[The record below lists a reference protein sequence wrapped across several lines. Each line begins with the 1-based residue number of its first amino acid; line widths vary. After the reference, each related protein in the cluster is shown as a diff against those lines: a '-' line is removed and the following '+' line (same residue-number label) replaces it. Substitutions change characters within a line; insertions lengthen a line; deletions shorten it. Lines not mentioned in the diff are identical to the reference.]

1 MLNCPNRNDQD
12 WKNLVNA
19 VGESTAFDIYANL
32 NGNYPKIGLN
42 INGEIDPIYTNLV
55 SDFGD
60 KIASKI
66 WFDQFTID
74 KNFSVDTT
82 YESSPYYS
90 DKLSLGQQLSIV
102 SNIAY
107 NINSN
112 LVKGEK
118 VKSNDILDKWNK
130 YFSDIKNIEITDPN
144 IKLKR
149 DQTVDNIL
157 NSWGVISNLVKIKLA
172 SLQGVSIQ
180 NIKTKDDSTD
190 NINTQDLDLDDDGLG
205 DTTSNQERTN
215 FSDDWTLFLDGKNTM
230 SGDLKRLLSTVR
242 DLDENGNTKAD
253 IFQTIKLI
261 PFDKVYNSIIPL
273 LTDVKP
279 NLIAMT
285 NALQANIVA
294 MPYLKDVIDILNSA
308 STQLKNEFISNASNH
323 YVRMQYLGW
332 TPDSYEFHG
341 SEINTYRMIPTNTN
355 TNDIAY
361 VISNKWNNNLIN
373 TDLIYQKSEEDATLN
388 YNTDKVKEIITNIDD
403 LQKLLNRKEQEPKL
417 KELFDSIGIKLSPQT
432 IDQFL
437 AHGYRHTGT
446 RIQYKEQFTSGKGIF
461 KVLKDRLEKIV
472 KESDSNFQD
481 YNLFDDQVFKV
492 LSKLEA
498 SKSLSD
504 FSNSHTRGDNK
515 IIFSYA
521 RNKYFT
527 DRINELKSSAFL
539 RDNLEKIGFSSTSEW
554 LQFLKEPSSEGY
566 NNFNY
571 FYADTLTKFGQ
582 KKISAVTL
590 AESTPTDHEVYR
602 LGMFMNR
609 GTETSKGIRFGNVL
623 FPTMSDGTAMFG
635 VSTILHNTQM
645 IENDLALI
653 TVEAL
658 YQSLVASEL
667 KRIIRYKENGK
678 TLNIENYDK
687 GATKFIM
694 LPTLNKVFGKT
705 IGDRTTRD
713 SDYNE
718 KEIEFKK
725 QAYTEINKYVKSLVN
740 TRLED
745 WIKLGILKPNTKE
758 DVGLKTIQYKDALYT
773 MHFLD
778 NDYQNKILKN
788 IVKTNKVV
796 FTAHDLEV
804 NYLLA
809 KAEFH
814 QLVIGDPALY
824 YKSGK
829 DDVDS
834 TRLTFD
840 NISKRLAGDR
850 APGISLADSD
860 NNQFIQIFAKD
871 RDAFSINQ
879 ALAEVEAYR
888 KFKSTDAQEFTTLKE
903 HLYIMSKIGKIESED
918 INKLISKAE
927 KGTLSED
934 ELGLIFQPI
943 KPVNVQHIEN
953 VEDDISHR
961 YYIKSSS
968 YPLIKQL
975 TQGLE
980 IDKLRQQMEDLEND
994 KVRNPKGLTVRLAF
1008 GSAVKIGNVS
1018 EPISIYDNK
1027 TGNIFDN
1034 IDFNNSYAELNRS
1047 GFKIQQDIPYDEDHD
1062 HINVVSQ
1069 ASVLIFNNILN
1080 ETFTY
1085 QGKELK
1091 GSDLQKIYFDKYGSI
1106 YKQKL
1111 DQLLKDLEWNGK
1123 TINIAKLKEI
1133 LDAEVQGRNFD
1144 INAVAGLT
1152 INNEEFTH
1160 RLTFNPNISKYESVL
1175 NSIVDNRVRKL
1186 KMPGSSFILST
1197 EEGYKDKA
1205 KIKGEEEIVKHP
1217 GIIFT
1222 KEWNGQLQSNQIIIP
1237 NRFKDNNGNLIDFN
1251 EKNTKGKY
1259 IWLDET
1265 KDGLRLN
1272 NRVDSEL
1279 LKMLG
1284 FRIPNQ
1290 GHSSMTAP
1298 NIVGFLPKASG
1309 DLVIASRDL
1318 VVQMGSDFDI
1328 DKLYAYLYNNTF
1340 EYSRQEDKTKY
1351 DPYLTK
1357 YTSDKEDEKTFQND
1371 IIDIYHNILRSGN
1384 AKVDSLQY
1392 KPLDSEHVK
1401 NIADEIYN
1409 LRQEKLGVDEYFTPM
1424 SSTYDRNTFFENRD
1438 GKNGVAVFSA
1448 LSVLNANLQGKVI
1461 AYGKNL
1467 QTEDGMKFLPTEIVF
1482 GNQRS
1487 TIFSDEKTT
1496 SNYDF
1501 TKSDVISWDQSESVD
1516 NAKNKRLSKLN
1527 LNTDTFNA
1535 KLALNL
1541 FGFVDEGYWFLNQ
1554 DIIHDYINEQNKLR
1568 GAGSTSFDKDAAYK
1582 AVLQKYQDLAI
1593 TNGDRVFNFEE
1604 DSDATDY
1611 QKLANEN
1618 LSLDL
1623 MKQLISKEGTK
1634 IENYATIQ
1642 LAILDKFRDL
1652 DQIGIGVKQLISA
1665 VNTNSKGLGVSIMEN
1680 INKEEKIAKLADSV
1694 VFQNATSLIGEY
1706 ITPAQY
1712 ADLGMPE
1719 EYHITR
1725 NRTDGT
1731 AWYVKPTTINGY
1743 ASIYSINTVNKIYS
1757 EYFSDYFNRHLNQF
1771 MTKIIEISGKDSE
1784 VSAKSVAKIKQ
1795 DIFNSYKSYVYT
1807 NKELGLSENP
1817 NEDRKRLLY
1826 DLWIKNKHTQKSLAT
1841 DIQEI
1846 QNTKLGILNP
1856 FLNKLNV
1863 DIKRGEAPST
1873 ITYTASSAENL
1884 DEIDIHIGIL
1894 DLIRNDRQIEG
1905 TNYTTKQLVNDLVK
1919 YAYLTGGKQNFTS
1932 FLKFIPDEYLN
1943 ELGFNQKIKDYRINS
1958 GDLNEL
1964 NYSELHPFV
1973 QQYFQHNTNSVKTIK
1988 GTDLV
1993 SDFAKQ
1999 VGDNFVIKPE
2009 SIDKYK
2015 VVRNVPIGDGA
2026 MGMREVAPELLS
2038 YYKNKKQYLFKLT
2051 QVDEKGDFYKDG
2063 NSHYIRIATLGNS
2076 GLNEYSE
2083 NEKDVRSNIPDQN
2096 PKYKV
2101 NNNPDPIKEEI
2112 PKQSGNIITNKTI
2125 SEQYGF
2131 SKDKL
2136 VGDDIKNVLTNIINN
2151 KESQLN
2157 SFVADEFLKTINR
2170 NNIKLEFKKDNNI
2183 EAAAKFDNDHTLSF
2197 RSDSINRNTNSFRYF
2212 VLHELTHA
2220 LTWYAAKNSESPED
2234 NKAVRRLRGIF
2245 NEVIKVLGED
2255 KINEL
2260 KTKLSKQYK
2269 DSELMAVSSKE
2280 EFLLYGGVN
2289 LQEMLTLTMNSPE
2302 FQKILNDIPYK
2313 GEDKSFWKE
2322 LFDRIMEVLKT
2333 IGIKINKGS
2342 ALHYAMNDII
2352 SLANRETEFGDSEN
2366 TIESKQREEVYKEF
2380 GTYYK
2385 FTFDND
2391 NLIKVEYSQSSNDNF
2406 KEVSKD
2412 KDILK
2417 LYDRVTNNSQQNEVA
2432 KKEEIFDNRKSDN
2445 SITLKG
2451 KTKDITIDTGKIK
2464 LNEQQT
2470 IALNKLAEFV
2480 NNDDIT
2486 FALKGYA
2493 GTGKTTIMEF
2503 LQDYIKQ
2510 NNPMKSIYFSSPTHR
2525 ANTVLSQRLEN
2536 ANVKTLHSLF
2546 GLSPEMDLE
2555 EFDATKAKFTQKN
2568 SEKIGNG
2575 AILII
2580 DESSM
2585 INKELYKFITNYSIK
2600 NKVKVVFL
2608 GDPKQLKPVKE
2619 NELSIALTNAQ
2630 NSYELTKVERTGD
2643 NPLLEQATL
2652 LREDKPLTKISKIN
2666 TKDEGIV
2673 FTSKQEDFLNKAVE
2687 LFKSQAFQ
2695 ENPLLLRVLAATNAK
2710 VAELNTILRRGIFEG
2725 DANNEYNQGE
2735 LIMGY
2740 DNFDLDPTGTPRI
2753 INSGDYIIKEK
2764 SEIKTRNISG
2774 VEVKG
2779 YDIILKDLN
2788 TKNRTKEARIFVLSK
2803 NNSSETFSKL
2813 GETMEQL
2820 RLDAIQNAASGMKG
2834 AWAQFYNFK
2843 KQFAT
2848 PVNIEYKGQVKIKK
2862 TLDYG
2867 YAHTIHKSQGG
2878 TYSYSFID
2886 DNSIQSGFSG
2896 DKETQQQLRYVG
2908 VTRAKIKSIVL
2919 TNNVSDENAMFSPD
2933 FIETEDVPLSTRNKV
2948 LINEQYRRIQ
2958 IIKKELALPNVKSD
2972 SKRTDEL
2979 RQQIINIQSKIEDI
2993 KEINSLYQITA
3004 LAEID
3009 LKEADE
3015 DLKNKLT
3022 DSDIIRIRSKIEL
3035 WKHGIRELLSDD
3047 EANSEVVRIGNI
3059 QDGGD
3064 FKGYEYYQNWAIRLE
3079 DKLIKIEEEHIQNFI
3094 KEQRGEDTTV
3104 KKIFDNQKDIIA
3116 LKEYGLD
3123 ISHTENAIIQS
3134 IDKQT
3139 KTFGLEAQDE
3149 IAKKIRLIDQT
3160 TALARPELEQI
3171 RKPNTNL
3178 FDSFKQYTKEGL
3190 ETGRI
3195 LSPYS
3200 HEYYKTISD
3209 LYYKASAT
3217 NSKDDWKEYHKF
3229 KQQNEILFDFRKLFQ
3244 DENLYNEETFN
3255 EQDKID
3261 HINELKSHLG
3271 ERAFNK
3277 LYSTLQEKY
3286 ELFKSAYESAKDR
3299 INSYTDLS
3307 EADKAREIDIWNK
3320 TNSPY
3325 WASKMADSFDTI
3337 YKTSK
3342 TIIHNNASWNYTYS
3356 VPRRTDV
3363 KGEETNWYDKNFDV
3377 INNSEKLYNFYEVL
3391 TDTLDELNSY
3401 LPSDEQQSM
3410 KGNAIPTIKKS
3421 VYEIFTESG
3430 LKNGSTAF
3438 MDSVISQ
3445 LTDREA
3451 SDVLYANI
3459 NPETHEVEKEL
3470 RANFI
3475 NNNIDEINAIV
3486 NQKTIQFVIDNEG
3499 KNPLHEDTRR
3509 FRDEA
3514 IDEIS
3519 KKRSFDLPKIIKM
3532 YASLVHTYRYKV
3544 QVEDIMKIAD
3554 NIIQCAVETQK
3565 NREGVPLTNANTGQ
3579 LITKPVDKSFKH
3591 IKGQWDYYIQNFYGK
3606 RYQQE
3611 SIIEHTKK
3619 HYTSEEKQQIENLD
3633 QMAIRIE
3640 ELFEKGAIT
3649 QSTYSSIKDEIQ
3661 SQIEKLGG
3669 VVVDSKVGREFLKFI
3684 QIKGMGWN
3692 LFSGIGNVGFGF
3704 ISNIIEASGGRIFN
3718 SFEMRKAYGLTMGSM
3733 LKNYTFD
3740 KVELPTATKI
3750 RSLMDKWDMLG
3761 DVANEL
3767 YKRTETSVMSDRM
3780 KWLNAYAIQQRSEY
3794 MNQAP
3799 LMIATLMHMKYNS
3812 PSGEIELWEGFNND
3826 GNWNTEKYGE
3836 EPKDLI
3842 SKARL
3847 RMKQTSKRLHGNYY
3861 TDSPLKVND
3870 KFITTALRQFRT
3882 WMFESFNNRF
3892 ENEHYDDLLG
3902 LTVKGRYNTF
3912 YQSLFNSNKIG
3923 QTSGMSNTIFTI
3935 QQLLRK
3941 LIGMKTKFDDRFNEV
3956 DAANMRMNMTELVMY
3971 GTLAM
3976 LMLAL
3981 RASANGDDDK
3991 KKRDQ
3996 LMANYLLNV
4005 GIRLQTDITF
4015 YTNPMSFSALTQNA
4029 IPCATV
4035 IQDYYKWMGATAKL
4049 MMGEDTIKT
4058 GVYAGSSRWLRDSSN
4073 LLPFFAQ
4080 VRKTIAT
4087 SIQVIKN

>member
-32 NGNYPKIGLN
+32 NGNYPKIGLT

-118 VKSNDILDKWNK
+118 VKSNDILDKWNN
-130 YFSDIKNIEITDPN
+130 YFADIKNIEITDPN

-180 NIKTKDDSTD
+180 NIKTKDEFSD
-190 NINTQDLDLDDDGLG
+190 NISTQDLNLDDDGLG
-205 DTTSNQERTN
+205 DTNSNQERTN
-215 FSDDWTLFLDGKNTM
+215 FNDDWTLFLDGKNTM
-230 SGDLKRLLSTVR
+230 SGDLKRLLSIVR

-285 NALQANIVA
+285 NALQANIIA

-308 STQLKNEFISNASNH
+308 SIQLKNEFISNASNH

-332 TPDSYEFHG
+332 TPDSYEVHG

-388 YNTDKVKEIITNIDD
+388 YNTDKVKEIITNIND

-461 KVLKDRLEKIV
+461 KILKDRLEKIV

-515 IIFSYA
+515 IIFSYE

-527 DRINELKSSAFL
+527 DRINELKSSDYL
-539 RDNLEKIGFSSTSEW
+539 KDNLSKIGFSSTSKW
-554 LQFLKEPSSEGY
+554 LEFLKDSTSEGY

-645 IENDLALI
+645 IENDLAPS

-725 QAYTEINKYVKSLVN
+725 QAYVEINKYVKSLVN

-745 WIKLGILKPNTKE
+745 WIKLGVLSPRNEKE
-758 DVGLKTIQYKDALYT
+758 DNGLKSIKYKDITYT

-814 QLVIGDPALY
+814 QLIIGDPALY

-860 NNQFIQIFAKD
+860 NNQFIQLFAKD

-879 ALAEVEAYR
+879 ALEEVEAYR
-888 KFKSTDAQEFTTLKE
+888 KFKSTDAQEFTTLRE

-918 INKLISKAE
+918 INSLISKAN
-927 KGTLSED
+927 KGTLSEE

-980 IDKLRQQMEDLEND
+980 IDKLRVKMEELEND

-1018 EPISIYDNK
+1018 NPISIYDNK
-1027 TGNIFDN
+1027 TGNILDNLNFDN
-1034 IDFNNSYAELNRS
+1034 SFAELNRS

-1133 LDAEVQGRNFD
+1133 LDSEVQGRNFN

-1205 KIKGEEEIVKHP
+1205 KVKGEEEIVKHP

-1237 NRFKDNNGNLIDFN
+1237 NRFKDHNGNLIDFT
-1251 EKNTKGKY
+1251 EKDTKGKY

-1272 NRVDSEL
+1272 DRVDSEL

-1328 DKLYAYLYNNTF
+1328 DKLYAYLYNNIF
-1340 EYSRQEDKTKY
+1340 EYSRQEDKTQY
-1351 DPYLTK
+1351 DPYLIK
-1357 YTSDKEDEKTFQND
+1357 YTSDKENEKTLQND

-1392 KPLDSEHVK
+1392 KPLDSEHIK

-1409 LRQEKLGVDEYFTPM
+1409 LRQEKLGVNEYFTPM

-1438 GKNGVAVFSA
+1438 GKNGVAIFSA
-1448 LSVLNANLQGKVI
+1448 LSVLNANLQGKAI

-1516 NAKNKRLSKLN
+1516 NSKNKRLSKLN

-1554 DIIHDYINEQNKLR
+1554 DIIYDYINEQNKLR

-1593 TNGDRVFNFEE
+1593 INGDRVFNFEE
-1604 DSDATDY
+1604 DSDAKDY

-1706 ITPAQY
+1706 ITPTQY

-1731 AWYVKPTTINGY
+1731 VWYIKPTTINGY
-1743 ASIYSINTVNKIYS
+1743 ASIYSINTANKIYS
-1757 EYFSDYFNRHLNQF
+1757 EYFSDYFNRYLNQF

-1826 DLWIKNKHTQKSLAT
+1826 DIWTKNKHTQKSLAT
-1841 DIQEI
+1841 TIQEI
-1846 QNTKLGILNP
+1846 SNTKLGILNP

-1988 GTDLV
+1988 GTDLI
-1993 SDFAKQ
+1993 SDFTKQ
-1999 VGDNFVIKPE
+1999 IGDNFVIKPE
-2009 SIDKYK
+2009 SLDKYK
-2015 VVRNVPIGDGA
+2015 VVRNVPIGEGRTA
-2026 MGMREVAPELLS
+2026 MREVAPELLS
-2038 YYKNKKQYLFKLT
+2038 YYKNKNQYLFKLT
-2051 QVDEKGDFYKDG
+2051 QTDEKGDFYIDG
-2063 NSHYIRIATLGNS
+2063 NTHYVRIATLGTS

-2083 NEKDVRSNIPDQN
+2083 GEKDARSSIPDQN

-2101 NNNPDPIKEEI
+2101 NTNPAPIKEEI
-2112 PKQSGNIITNKTI
+2112 PKQVGRVIANRTV

-2131 SKDKL
+2131 TKNKMS
-2136 VGDDIKNVLTNIINN
+2136 GEDIKEILSNIKNN

-2157 SFVADEFLKTINR
+2157 SFVADEFLKAIKR
-2170 NNIKLEFKKDNNI
+2170 NNIKLDFVKDENL
-2183 EAAAKFDNDHTLSF
+2183 EAAGKFDNDHTIYF
-2197 RSDSINRNTNSFRYF
+2197 NTNSINKNSNNFRYF

-2245 NEVIKVLGED
+2245 NEVIKILGED

-2269 DSELMAVSSKE
+2269 ESELMAVSSKE

-2289 LQEMLTLTMNSPE
+2289 LQEMLALTMNSPE

-2366 TIESKQREEVYKEF
+2366 
-2380 GTYYK
+2380 
-2385 FTFDND
+2385 
-2391 NLIKVEYSQSSNDNF
+2391 KVN
-2406 KEVSKD
+2406 
-2412 KDILK
+2412 
-2417 LYDRVTNNSQQNEVA
+2417 
-2432 KKEEIFDNRKSDN
+2432 KEEIPEKF
-2445 SITLKG
+2445 
-2451 KTKDITIDTGKIK
+2451 
-2464 LNEQQT
+2464 
-2470 IALNKLAEFV
+2470 
-2480 NNDDIT
+2480 
-2486 FALKGYA
+2486 
-2493 GTGKTTIMEF
+2493 
-2503 LQDYIKQ
+2503 QDK
-2510 NNPMKSIYFSSPTHR
+2510 
-2525 ANTVLSQRLEN
+2525 
-2536 ANVKTLHSLF
+2536 
-2546 GLSPEMDLE
+2546 
-2555 EFDATKAKFTQKN
+2555 
-2568 SEKIGNG
+2568 
-2575 AILII
+2575 
-2580 DESSM
+2580 
-2585 INKELYKFITNYSIK
+2585 
-2600 NKVKVVFL
+2600 
-2608 GDPKQLKPVKE
+2608 
-2619 NELSIALTNAQ
+2619 
-2630 NSYELTKVERTGD
+2630 
-2643 NPLLEQATL
+2643 
-2652 LREDKPLTKISKIN
+2652 
-2666 TKDEGIV
+2666 
-2673 FTSKQEDFLNKAVE
+2673 
-2687 LFKSQAFQ
+2687 
-2695 ENPLLLRVLAATNAK
+2695 
-2710 VAELNTILRRGIFEG
+2710 
-2725 DANNEYNQGE
+2725 
-2735 LIMGY
+2735 
-2740 DNFDLDPTGTPRI
+2740 
-2753 INSGDYIIKEK
+2753 
-2764 SEIKTRNISG
+2764 
-2774 VEVKG
+2774 
-2779 YDIILKDLN
+2779 
-2788 TKNRTKEARIFVLSK
+2788 
-2803 NNSSETFSKL
+2803 
-2813 GETMEQL
+2813 
-2820 RLDAIQNAASGMKG
+2820 
-2834 AWAQFYNFK
+2834 
-2843 KQFAT
+2843 
-2848 PVNIEYKGQVKIKK
+2848 QVKNIVQKK
-2862 TLDYG
+2862 P
-2867 YAHTIHKSQGG
+2867 
-2878 TYSYSFID
+2878 
-2886 DNSIQSGFSG
+2886 
-2896 DKETQQQLRYVG
+2896 E
-2908 VTRAKIKSIVL
+2908 
-2919 TNNVSDENAMFSPD
+2919 AMYSPD
-2933 FIETEDVPLSTRNKV
+2933 MELDSPIELSTRNKV

-2958 IIKKELALPNVKSD
+2958 IIKKELALSNVKSD

-2979 RQQIINIQSKIEDI
+2979 RQEIINIQSKIEDI

-3035 WKHGIRELLSDD
+3035 WKHGIRELLTDD
-3047 EANSEVVRIGNI
+3047 EANSEVVRMGNI

-3104 KKIFDNQKDIIA
+3104 KKIFDNQKDIMA

-3171 RKPNTNL
+3171 RRPNTNL

-3209 LYYKASAT
+3209 LYYKASAI
-3217 NSKDDWKEYHKF
+3217 NSQSDWKEYHKF
-3229 KQQNEILFDFRKLFQ
+3229 KQENEILFDFRKLFSDQ
-3244 DENLYNEETFN
+3244 ELYNEETFN

-3277 LYSTLQEKY
+3277 LYSTLHNKY
-3286 ELFKSAYESAKDR
+3286 ELFKSAYESAKNR

-3325 WASKMADSFDTI
+3325 WASKMVDSFDTI

-3391 TDTLDELNSY
+3391 VDTLDELNSY

-3430 LKNGSTAF
+3430 LKNGSVAF

-3475 NNNIDEINAIV
+3475 TNNIDEINAIV
-3486 NQKTIQFVIDNEG
+3486 NQKSIQHVIDYNG
-3499 KNPLHEDTRR
+3499 NNPTHEDELR
-3509 FRDEA
+3509 FKNEA

-3532 YASLVHTYRYKV
+3532 YASLVHTYRYKA

-3554 NIIQCAVETQK
+3554 NIIQRAVETQK

-3611 SIIEHTKK
+3611 SIIEHIKK

-3669 VVVDSKVGREFLKFI
+3669 VIVDSKVGREFLRFI
-3684 QIKGMGWN
+3684 QLKGMGWN
-3692 LFSGIGNVGFGF
+3692 LFSGIGNVSFGF
-3704 ISNIIEASGGRIFN
+3704 ISNTIEASGGRIFN
-3718 SFEMRKAYGLTMGSM
+3718 SSEIRKAYGLTMGSM

-3740 KVELPTATKI
+3740 KVELPTAIKI
-3750 RSLMDKWDMLG
+3750 KSLMDKWDILG

-3799 LMIATLMHMKYNS
+3799 LMIAILMHMKHNS
-3812 PSGEIELWEGFNND
+3812 SIGEIELWEGFD
-3826 GNWNTEKYGE
+3826 TEGNWNTEKYGE

-3861 TDSPLKVND
+3861 TDSPLKIND

-3912 YQSLFNSNKIG
+3912 YQSLFSANKIG

-3976 LMLAL
+3976 LMLAI

-3996 LMANYLLNV
+3996 LMANYLLNI

-4035 IQDYYKWMGATAKL
+4035 IQDYYKWMKATGQL
-4049 MMGEDTIKT
+4049 MIGDDTIKT